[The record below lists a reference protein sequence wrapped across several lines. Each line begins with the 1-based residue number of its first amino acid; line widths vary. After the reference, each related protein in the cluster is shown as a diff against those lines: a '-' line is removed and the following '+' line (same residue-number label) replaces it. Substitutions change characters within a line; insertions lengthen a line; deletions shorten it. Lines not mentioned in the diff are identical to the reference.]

1 MTTTNSSSRFFKSV
15 EPARRRRLS
24 LLLSRLLRGWPY
36 QILLLPYLFAVVF
49 PMIWLGYSS
58 LKTNLE
64 LFTSAWALPQAPRW
78 DNYVRAWS
86 KAGISQYFL
95 NSVLV
100 TGFSLVFTLLLGAM
114 IAYALARFS
123 FPGSQLLYSL
133 FVAGMFIPSF
143 IGIIPLFFLM
153 KDLGLLN
160 TRQGL
165 IAVYI
170 ATNLPFT
177 IFVLHGFF
185 RTLPSE
191 LADAA
196 EVDGCSPIGAFF
208 KVILPLARSGLVV
221 VAIFDFMTIWNE
233 YLYALVLISDAKL
246 RTLPVGLANLY
257 VLSRY
262 NADWTEMLAGL
273 VILMIPTLIVYIF
286 FQNQFREGVT
296 LGAQK
301 G

>member
-1 MTTTNSSSRFFKSV
+1 
-15 EPARRRRLS
+15 

>member
-1 MTTTNSSSRFFKSV
+1 
-15 EPARRRRLS
+15 
-24 LLLSRLLRGWPY
+24 
-36 QILLLPYLFAVVF
+36 
-49 PMIWLGYSS
+49 MIWLGYSS